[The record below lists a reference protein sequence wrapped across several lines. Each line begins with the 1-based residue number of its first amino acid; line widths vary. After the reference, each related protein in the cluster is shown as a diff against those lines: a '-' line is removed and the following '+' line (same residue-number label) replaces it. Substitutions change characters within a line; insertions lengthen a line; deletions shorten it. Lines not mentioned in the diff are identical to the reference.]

1 MNQAGGRGLREQL
14 ERALTARPAR
24 RLELDAYDHA
34 AILVPLL
41 DAPEGPALLFTVRAP
56 HLSRHAG
63 QIAFPGGC
71 LEPGEDELQAALR
84 ETREEVGLVV
94 PESAVCGRLDDH
106 ASPFGIVV
114 TPVVAWVPWPAPL
127 QLHTGEVTETFNV
140 PLDVLVDTEPFV
152 EERVTPRGLRR
163 LYGYTVAHRRIWGL
177 TGNVVK
183 DLLDRLAVSELAT

>member
-1 MNQAGGRGLREQL
+1 VSHASELREQL
-14 ERALTARPAR
+14 TRALAARPAR
-24 RLELDAYDHA
+24 RLELDEHARA

-41 DAPEGPALLFTVRAP
+41 DAAEGPALLFTVRAP

-71 LEPGEDELQAALR
+71 LEPDEDDLQAALR

-94 PESAVCGRLDDH
+94 PASAVCGRLDDH

-114 TPVVAWVPWPAPL
+114 TPLVAWVPWPAPL
-127 QLHTGEVTETFNV
+127 QLHAAEVTETFVV
-140 PLDVLVDTEPFV
+140 PLDVLVNTEPVV
-152 EERVTPRGLRR
+152 EERVTPWGPRR
-163 LYGYTVAHRRIWGL
+163 LYGFTVAHRRIWGL

-183 DLLDRLAVSELAT
+183 DLVDRLAVSELVT